1 MIAAASST
9 WSTTK
14 HHFCLFHIQKNL
26 EKHFLGK
33 YGGEKWKKFFGEFCH
48 VRNSH
53 VESIFEEKWNALL
66 QNYADAAN
74 YLQCQL
80 YPCREAWVL
89 CFTHRAFNAGAQ
101 STQRVKCYNGIIKNN
116 VNGSSSL
123 LELERTIERLL
134 AKESH
139 FIRYNEAIGKLSV
152 SRDEDYHDHYFKKI
166 DMFCQWFL
174 TPALLKLQRH
184 EMNRSMHYR
193 CYSANLKDE
202 LERKV
207 LFSLIFHFHHHS
219 YLIQLCISSLLL
231 KHQMAYSQRICLTR
245 V

>member
-1 MIAAASST
+1 MIAAVSNT
-9 WSTTK
+9 WITTK
-14 HHFCLFHIQKNL
+14 HHFCLFHIRKNL

-33 YGGEKWKKFFGEFCH
+33 YGGEKWKKFFAAFCH
-48 VRNSH
+48 ARNSR

-66 QNYADAAN
+66 QDYADASS
-74 YLQCQL
+74 YLQRQL

-89 CFTHRAFNAGAQ
+89 CFTHRAFNAGVQ
-101 STQRVKCYNGIIKNN
+101 STQRVESYNSIIKNN
-116 VNGSSSL
+116 VNGSTSL
-123 LELERTIERLL
+123 LELEHTIERLL
-134 AKESH
+134 AKESR
-139 FIRYNEAIGKLSV
+139 FIRYNETTGKLPV

-166 DMFCQWFL
+166 DISCQQFL

-193 CYSANLKDE
+193 CCNANLKNE

-207 LFSLIFHFHHHS
+207 RYHNI
-219 YLIQLCISSLLL
+219 
-231 KHQMAYSQRICLTR
+231 M